1 MKTYRIPMVPGP
13 TSVPDEVLAAY
24 RTNYGSGDLEP
35 EFYELYAETQTR
47 LQKIMGTRNSVAIMT
62 GEGMV
67 TLWGALKSC
76 LKQND
81 RVLCIGTGV
90 FGYGI
95 GDMARSVTND
105 VHFVEFSYD
114 EICKIERVEDAIITL
129 RPKMVTM
136 VHCETPSGTL
146 NPVAEVGELIRL
158 HGVPL
163 FYVDAVASVGGTPL
177 LVNEWSIDLCLA
189 GTQKCLSAVPDLGM
203 LTVSDRAW
211 DIVKRVGYQGY
222 DALAPWRTALAD
234 RWLPY
239 TPSWHA
245 MAALHV
251 ACGLV
256 IDEGLE
262 RVFERHQN
270 AAQICRRRAQEMGLK
285 LFPRRESYC
294 SPTVTALKVPENVG
308 WDELNRRL
316 REHGMVVGGS
326 LEKLAGQV
334 FRIGHMGS
342 QADPQL
348 IEEAMDVLG
357 QCLDL

>member
-13 TSVPDEVLAAY
+13 TSVPGEVLAAY
-24 RTNYGSGDLEP
+24 GANYGSGDLEP
-35 EFYELYAETQTR
+35 EFFDLYAETQTR
-47 LQKIMGTRNSVAIMT
+47 LQKIMGTRNSLAIMT

-67 TLWGALKSC
+67 ALWGALKSC
-76 LKQND
+76 LKEDD

-95 GDMARSVTND
+95 GDMARSVTKD

-114 EICKIERVEDAIITL
+114 EVCKIERVEDAIMTL

-146 NPVAEVGELIRL
+146 NPVAEVGELVRM

-211 DIVKRVGYQGY
+211 DTVKRINYQGY
-222 DALAPWRTALAD
+222 DALALLAD
-234 RWLPY
+234 RIERSVVSIHPLVARHGR
-239 TPSWHA
+239 PSR
-245 MAALHV
+245 
-251 ACGLV
+251 GL
-256 IDEGLE
+256 
-262 RVFERHQN
+262 
-270 AAQICRRRAQEMGLK
+270 
-285 LFPRRESYC
+285 
-294 SPTVTALKVPENVG
+294 
-308 WDELNRRL
+308 W
-316 REHGMVVGGS
+316 
-326 LEKLAGQV
+326 
-334 FRIGHMGS
+334 IG
-342 QADPQL
+342 P
-348 IEEAMDVLG
+348 
-357 QCLDL
+357 